1 MKTEAQKRATRKYNQ
16 KTYENILVRVKK
28 GEREEYKDKILNM
41 GYVSINQFILDAI
54 NEKIEREKD
63 TIWNGGNEA

>member
-54 NEKIEREKD
+54 NEKIEREMK
-63 TIWNGGNEA
+63 